1 MFIEEM
7 TKIGTDV
14 KPSFKLGKGDVIGI
28 GLDVGI
34 GIYDNYQSGVS
45 AGEYVSDVAVD
56 VTMSAGEAVV
66 STAGTITASLEDYI
80 MT

>member
-1 MFIEEM
+1 M

-56 VTMSAGEAVV
+56 VTMSAGEAVA
-66 STAGTITASLEDYI
+66 STAAGTITASLEVYI